1 MTTEEKK
8 QIALI
13 AKLAI
18 ERLHV
23 DSLHECESELYSSL
37 QNIPEF
43 RAFCAAGLH
52 EALEECGFIG
62 EVKDDAEVSMTVKQ
76 LYGSLVSC
84 ITIGMDLAVMMHR
97 YGAKFPVPRQN

>member
-8 QIALI
+8 QFALI

-23 DSLHECESELYSSL
+23 DSLHEIENDMYILL
-37 QNIPEF
+37 RDVPEF
-43 RAFCAAGLH
+43 KAFCAAGLH
-52 EALEECGFIG
+52 EGLEECGFIG

-76 LYGSLVSC
+76 FYGSVVSA

-97 YGAKFPVPRQN
+97 YGAKFPVPKQN

>member
-8 QIALI
+8 QFALI

-23 DSLHECESELYSSL
+23 DSLHDNESELYML
-37 QNIPEF
+37 LKDVPEF
-43 RAFCAAGLH
+43 RGFCAAGLH
-52 EALEECGFIG
+52 ESLMECGFIG
-62 EVKDDAEVSMTVKQ
+62 EVKDDAEVTMTVKQ
-76 LYGSLVSC
+76 LYGSVVSA

-97 YGAKFPVPRQN
+97 YGAKFPVPKQN